1 MPFIFG
7 ISTTSARFALLSAAT
22 RAPASTM
29 GLLQGLYNPEPAPSA
44 FAGDEVIPET
54 SSSIFSR
61 VTFGWISPLLRVGFS
76 RPLDKDD
83 LWELPEPKRAR
94 RVADAFAFEY
104 DRARLR
110 SHLKREAKISTSAE
124 QVVETDEPKSGKNAT
139 EWSDQLDLL
148 RALHSKY
155 FWSFWGIGILQLLAD
170 ALAVSAPLLTEKFLT
185 YLTAA
190 YLDAKYPGSVDQPP
204 PVEYGLALAASLAF
218 VQFVMTVIRTQEAQ
232 IALNMTMSAS
242 AALNRNVFEKSL
254 RVSGRARVEHTK
266 GQITN
271 LFSQDTEQVVV
282 AAQSIHTLW
291 VAPIQLTIGIVL
303 LVRMLGVAA
312 WVGLGS
318 IFVSFPVQAI
328 ILSFMMKAIV
338 KSMAVTDKRI
348 RIMQEVLQG
357 IRAIKIYAWE
367 RFFEG
372 KIWVLRSEELALIRS
387 FSLALSYLFALV
399 TGLPVVAA
407 TLAFVTYSLK
417 GHVLTPATVFSAL
430 QIFNMLRAPIVA
442 IPATAGMLLTAKA
455 SLQRLAKF
463 LNAEEVA
470 EPFPIESELSDAIQI
485 DADFTWEEQAVEQK
499 DASTPTL
506 HTTPSEVAAS
516 KANGSQT
523 PADSEVDTSQV
534 ESSGTT
540 TPASTATKH
549 APFALSNLKMT
560 VPRGSFVAL
569 VGQVGSGKTSIMEA
583 LAGEMRKTRGDVR
596 LGGTIAYAPQTPWI
610 TNGTVKD
617 NVVFG
622 NEPVDDERYAR
633 CLRACALEHDIA
645 TLAHQDRTE
654 IGERGINLSG
664 GQKARVNLA
673 RVAYSSADI
682 VLLDDPLSAVDAHVG
697 QHLLNDCLLDG
708 PLSSRT
714 RLLATHALHVLPHV
728 DYIYVLERGT
738 VAEHGT
744 YEHLRGSGGAF
755 SRLLEEHGTG
765 AKEIEKRAAQLDE
778 MDDKKASGADDDAT
792 NTALIQDEDR
802 AVGQVPWSTYR
813 DFFTASG
820 SAWFLPL
827 LLLLATASRAVQVAS
842 QLSLGWWSSQ
852 RFPGWTNKDYITVYT
867 SLGAVMAISVA
878 VTSFSFMAVTLRSSG
893 QLFQRALDHVM
904 RSPVVFFDTT
914 PMGRIVSRL
923 TKDVK
928 TIDMGIGMK
937 MSELLSILLTV
948 VSTVGLIFYTFPA
961 VGAGVLPLSVVYV
974 VYFLFYRRNS
984 VEMQRLVNILRS
996 ATYNSYNETLS
1007 GLSTVRATRQGDR
1020 FIRRTE
1026 EAIDLKNK
1034 AQYLTA
1040 SMSQWLQFR
1049 LSLLGTLVTLG
1060 LTFYAVS
1067 RRSVTNP
1074 ADTAVVLNYVL
1085 SITAVLA
1092 STVQFIASVEQEM
1105 ASVQRILTYAELPV
1119 EGEGMTLHPPP
1130 ESWPEEGAIEF
1141 KNVDLAYRPGL
1152 PDVLRDVTFS
1162 VRPGEKVGIC
1172 GRTGAGKSTILQAL
1186 LRMFEIKRGTIIL
1199 DNQDIGL
1206 LEIEGLRTRLGVIP
1220 QDSVFLGTVRESI
1233 DPLNTRTDAELLE
1246 ILQHARLIS
1255 TAGEIPVGGDKFSL
1269 DASVGQEGSGLSA
1282 GEKQQLALCRVLVKR
1297 CKVVILDEATSSV
1310 DVDTDAK
1317 LQQTIRA
1324 ELASSTLL
1332 CIAHRLN
1339 TILAFDRVLVMDKGQ
1354 VAEFDTP
1361 LSLYDKGGLF
1371 SALCKEASIGRDDIT
1386 RFTRTG
1392 QPEADLLGL
1401 SSES

>member
-1 MPFIFG
+1 
-7 ISTTSARFALLSAAT
+7 
-22 RAPASTM
+22 M

-44 FAGDEVIPET
+44 FARDATIPET

-61 VTFGWISPLLRVGFS
+61 LTFGWISPLLWVGFS
-76 RPLDKDD
+76 RPLEKDD
-83 LWELPEPKRAR
+83 LWELPEWKRAH

-104 DRARLR
+104 ERARHR
-110 SHLKREAKISTSAE
+110 SQLKREVKAAKNAV
-124 QVVETDEPKSGKNAT
+124 QAAQAGDPKSGANAT
-139 EWSDQLDLL
+139 EWSHQLDLL
-148 RALHSKY
+148 RALHSRY
-155 FWSFWGIGILQLLAD
+155 FWSFWGVGILQLVAD
-170 ALAVSAPLLTEKFLT
+170 ALTVSAPLLTEKFLS
-185 YLTAA
+185 YLTSA
-190 YLDAKYPGSVDQPP
+190 YLDANYPGSVPP
-204 PVEYGLALAASLAF
+204 PRPVEYGLTLAASLAL
-218 VQFVMTVIRTQEAQ
+218 VQFVTTVIRTQTAQ
-232 IALNMTMSAS
+232 ISLNMTMSAS

-271 LFSQDTEQVVV
+271 LFSQDTEQVV
-282 AAQSIHTLW
+282 AAIQSIHTLW

-318 IFVSFPVQAI
+318 VFISFPFQAV
-328 ILSFMMKAIV
+328 ILSLMMNAIV

-372 KIWVLRSEELALIRS
+372 KIWTLRSEELALIRS
-387 FSLALSYLFALV
+387 FSLAMSWLFALV

-417 GHVLTPATVFSAL
+417 GHILTPATVFSAL
-430 QIFNMLRAPIVA
+430 QIFNMLRAPIVS
-442 IPATAGMLLTAKA
+442 IPATATMLLTAKA
-455 SLQRLAKF
+455 SLQRLTKF

-470 EPFPIESELSDAIQI
+470 EPFPIDTELSDAIQI
-485 DADFTWEEQAVEQK
+485 DADFTWEEQAAEK
-499 DASTPTL
+499 DTSTPTL
-506 HTTPSEVAAS
+506 HATSD
-516 KANGSQT
+516 KADKPTGAQA
-523 PADSEVDTSQV
+523 PADSAVDSTQA
-534 ESSGTT
+534 ESDSASATQIEPSGTA
-540 TPASTATKH
+540 TPTSTSTKH
-549 APFALSNLKMT
+549 APFALSDLKMT

-583 LAGEMRKTRGDVR
+583 LAGEMRTTRGDVL
-596 LGGTIAYAPQTPWI
+596 LGGAISYAPQTPWI
-610 TNGTVKD
+610 VNGTVKD
-617 NVVFG
+617 NIVFG
-622 NEPVDDERYAR
+622 SEPVDEERYTR

-673 RVAYSSADI
+673 RVAYSTADI

-697 QHLLNDCLLDG
+697 QHLLNECLLSG
-708 PLSSRT
+708 PLSGRT

-738 VAEHGT
+738 IAEHGT

-765 AKEIEKRAAQLDE
+765 AKELERRGEQLDKE
-778 MDDKKASGADDDAT
+778 VDEATTGVKDGAA

-813 DFFTASG
+813 DFFAASG
-820 SAWFLPL
+820 SVWFLPL
-827 LLLLATASRAVQVAS
+827 LLLLAIASRAIQVAS

-852 RFPGWTNKDYITVYT
+852 RFPGWTNKDYITVYAT
-867 SLGAVMAISVA
+867 LGALMAVSVA
-878 VTSFSFMAVTLRSSG
+878 VTTFSFMAVTLRASG
-893 QLFQRALDHVM
+893 YLFQGALDHVM

-937 MSELLSILLTV
+937 ISELLSILLTV

-961 VGAGVLPLSVVYV
+961 IGGGVLPLSVVYV

-996 ATYNSYNETLS
+996 STYNSYNETLA
-1007 GLSTVRATRQGDR
+1007 GLSTVRATRQADR

-1026 EAIDLKNK
+1026 DAIDLKNK
-1034 AQYLTA
+1034 AQYLTV

-1049 LSLLGTLVTLG
+1049 LSFLGTLVTLG

-1085 SITAVLA
+1085 SITAVLS

-1105 ASVQRILTYAELPV
+1105 ASVQRILAYAELPI
-1119 EGEGMTLHPPP
+1119 EGDGMTLHPPP

-1152 PDVLRDVTFS
+1152 PDVLRDVSFS
-1162 VRPGEKVGIC
+1162 IKPGEKVGIC

-1186 LRMFEIKRGTIIL
+1186 LRMFEIKRGTIVL

-1220 QDSVFLGTVRESI
+1220 QDSVFLGTVRESS

-1246 ILQHARLIS
+1246 ILQHAHLIS
-1255 TAGEIPVGGDKFSL
+1255 PGGDNAAAEAKFSL
-1269 DASVGQEGSGLSA
+1269 DASLGQEGSGLSA

-1361 LSLYDKGGLF
+1361 LALHDKGGLF
-1371 SALCKEASIGRDDIT
+1371 SALCKEASIGRDDII
-1386 RFTRTG
+1386 RLARAG
-1392 QPEADLLGL
+1392 QPQGADLLGI
-1401 SSES
+1401 SFEPK